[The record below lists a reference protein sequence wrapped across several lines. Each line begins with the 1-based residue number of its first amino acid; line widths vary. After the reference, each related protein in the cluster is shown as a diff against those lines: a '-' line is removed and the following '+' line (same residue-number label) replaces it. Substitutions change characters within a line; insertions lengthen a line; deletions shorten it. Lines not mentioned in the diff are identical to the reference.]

1 MKSRTQTAPRV
12 DPRRPWVRSPGGL
25 KRIVLGEDGGRRDAP
40 PAASMA
46 AAKPLRSAG
55 PFDGRVLVVAHAE
68 RGQLDE
74 AAREAIA
81 AAALLAGPR
90 EEVLAVLFGMDG
102 CADAELAELAL
113 DRALTPAD
121 PGFAPEAKLAL
132 LRRLW
137 RQETPRHIL
146 FADRGDD
153 ADLGRRFACRERLSV
168 LTDIVEIAADGARR
182 RRPGAGFSVHAP
194 AETLLLARGVADAR
208 LPFVGLGR
216 RQAGATEAAAER
228 VRDLGSVVSPAS
240 QLALEEA
247 DLILAAGNGVSD
259 VPAFLRLAATM
270 GAAVGASRV
279 AVDDGRFRREQQVG
293 ATGRSVQAS
302 AYLALGISGAVQH
315 LQGIKACRH
324 VIAVNLDAAAPM
336 VKRADLSVI
345 DDCQSF
351 IHALQALLERE
362 GKEARS

>member
-1 MKSRTQTAPRV
+1 MKMKQTAPRV
-12 DPRRPWVRSPGGL
+12 DPRRPWVRSPDGL
-25 KRIVLGEDGGRRDAP
+25 KRIVLGENGGLRDAP
-40 PAASMA
+40 PASA
-46 AAKPLRSAG
+46 AKLKPLRSAG
-55 PFDGRVLVVAHAE
+55 PFDGRLLVVAHAE

-90 EEVLAVLFGMDG
+90 EEVLAVLFGMEG

-113 DRALTPAD
+113 DRVLTPAD

-137 RQETPRHIL
+137 RREQPRHVL
-146 FADRGDD
+146 FADRGED

-168 LTDIVEIAADGARR
+168 LTDVMEIAADGVRR
-182 RRPGAGFSVHAP
+182 RRPGAGFSVHPRAQ
-194 AETLLLARGVADAR
+194 ALLLARGVADVR
-208 LPFVGLGR
+208 LPFVGRGL
-216 RQAGATEAAAER
+216 RQACAPEAAAER
-228 VRDLGSVVSPAS
+228 VRDLGGVASPAS

-259 VPAFLRLAATM
+259 VPAFLRLAESM

-279 AVDDGRFRREQQVG
+279 AVDDGRFRRDQQVG

-351 IHALQALLERE
+351 IQALQALLELE
-362 GKEARS
+362 NKEIGP